1 MVIYTVCMKRC
12 YRYLGM
18 KILLNLVT
26 YTGTIF
32 LALTEPEIL
41 NVKSCVILKFRTVI
55 LLSVKIPL

>member
-1 MVIYTVCMKRC
+1 
-12 YRYLGM
+12 M